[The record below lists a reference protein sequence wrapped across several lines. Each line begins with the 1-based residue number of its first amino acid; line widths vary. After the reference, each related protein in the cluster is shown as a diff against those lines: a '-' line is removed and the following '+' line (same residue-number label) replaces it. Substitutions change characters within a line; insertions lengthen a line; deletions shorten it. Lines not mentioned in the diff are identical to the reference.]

1 MGCCENYFGRGFLGR
16 AARIRLDQ
24 YGTPKMAA
32 YARSSALNSLA
43 WARLALVSRP
53 WIVLASAHRWRPC
66 LVIGPVLRAP

>member
-1 MGCCENYFGRGFLGR
+1 MDSSENYFGRGFLGR

-43 WARLALVSRP
+43 CARLALVSRP
-53 WIVLASAHRWRPC
+53 WTVVASAHRCRPAS
-66 LVIGPVLRAP
+66 VRGPVLRAP